1 MGWIESE
8 FHPGP
13 SVMGPPQGTVGVAQL
28 SSPGTSTDRMRGRW
42 STWERERERSER
54 VVEGKRWR
62 EIDRVEV
69 NQALRAKRMWKQR
82 GKPQE
87 TMKIRKELKRE
98 REKKTRWKGG
108 KKAEEGSKYDWQE
121 TRSTERWRENETL
134 PRAPKNWQASHATNV
149 QWCGIITFSKEASL
163 PSKHYCTLTGSE

>member
-98 REKKTRWKGG
+98 REKKRDGKGG
-108 KKAEEGSKYDWQE
+108 KKRRREVNMTDRKPGAQRDGEKTRHCQE
-121 TRSTERWRENETL
+121 LQKIGKRLTL
-134 PRAPKNWQASHATNV
+134 QTSNGV
-149 QWCGIITFSKEASL
+149 E
-163 PSKHYCTLTGSE
+163 